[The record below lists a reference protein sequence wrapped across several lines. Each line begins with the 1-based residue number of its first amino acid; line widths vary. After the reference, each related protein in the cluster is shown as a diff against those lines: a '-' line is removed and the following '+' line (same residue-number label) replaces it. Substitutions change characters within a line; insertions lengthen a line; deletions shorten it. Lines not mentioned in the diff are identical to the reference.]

1 MPQLSARLSRIAR
14 AERRRAE
21 EFRDAQED
29 AERLKEDLERLKGE
43 LKTNPALRRKVH
55 QELEIERDLAF
66 QRMKDDEVSRLYGL
80 PSLSQHIA
88 GHKLFLKWREQALLE
103 LRQLRQTECLD
114 GDDSWI
120 STMSDK
126 PADTA
131 TVLPIIT
138 PAAFALQHQQHAPER
153 LPWFR
158 FGAGGT
164 ASSVTLRTGK
174 RFSFREMSQ
183 KECKPEYYRW
193 LKESM
198 EFRLVKG
205 QSCRDRTTQRF
216 WPRLASLFW
225 ADASAASHTGKANDR
240 L

>member
-1 MPQLSARLSRIAR
+1 MPQLSARLSRIAV

-21 EFRDAQED
+21 ELRDAQED
-29 AERLKEDLERLKGE
+29 AERLKGE
-43 LKTNPALRRKVH
+43 LKTNPALRHKAH

-103 LRQLRQTECLD
+103 LRHLRQTEHLD

-120 STMSDK
+120 STMLDN

-138 PAAFALQHQQHAPER
+138 PAAFALQQQQHAPER

-158 FGAGGT
+158 FEAGGT
-164 ASSVTLRTGK
+164 ASSVGWCPGK
-174 RFSFREMSQ
+174 RYSFREMSQ
-183 KECKPEYYRW
+183 KGCKPEDYRW
-193 LKESM
+193 LNESM

-205 QSCRDRTTQRF
+205 QSCRDRTTQRS
-216 WPRLASLFW
+216 WPQLASLFW
-225 ADASAASHTGKANDR
+225 ADGSAASRTGQDDDR
-240 L
+240 LQV